1 MKLKHLLS
9 AAAIVAASSIA
20 HADRLVGFPE
30 AAANY
35 QAYPEASSL
44 PALSPAPEGYI
55 PFHIEHYGRHGS
67 RWIIDEGRYQYPIDV
82 LEMAQRHGALTE
94 RGAEVLAE
102 LKPLREAVRGR
113 DGELTELGAE
123 QHRGI
128 ARRMAWNFP
137 TVFAPDT
144 RLDARS
150 TIVIRCI
157 LSMLNEV
164 EELKGIYSDL
174 DVHTDA
180 SNADMYYMNNP
191 GKTDAWGR
199 VEAAK
204 DSLDSFRN
212 RYPVRGDFA
221 NRLISDRRLIADS
234 VNLKKF
240 NDDLFDI
247 AANSVS
253 HGKQSDIA
261 GVFSPEEIHEQWMK
275 GNAFWFWRNGNWP
288 VVKGSGSNHQVALLH
303 NIVESADTALM
314 SPRHSVN
321 LRFGHEGNLIA
332 LVVLLEMDGFARE
345 IASLDS
351 LLEPGKE
358 WLNYEIFPMAA
369 NVQLVFYRPRSG
381 EFKSD
386 DILVKA
392 LLNEREVSLP
402 AVPVEGNYYRW
413 SDLRGR
419 YLAKH
424 SR

>member
-1 MKLKHLLS
+1 MNLRHLTVIFATCVGLTLG
-9 AAAIVAASSIA
+9 AASPM
-20 HADRLVGFPE
+20 VGFPE

-35 QAYPEASSL
+35 QAYPEASTL
-44 PALSPAPEGYI
+44 PAPSPAPTGYV

-67 RWIIDEGRYQYPIDV
+67 RWIIDEGRYQYPVDV
-82 LEMAQRHGALTE
+82 LEMARRNGALTE
-94 RGAEVLAE
+94 RGAEVLEE
-102 LKPLREAVRGR
+102 LKGWREGVRGR
-113 DGELTELGAE
+113 DGELTELGAK

-128 ARRMAWNFP
+128 ARRMARNFP

-191 GKTDAWGR
+191 NPTPAWKR

-204 DSLDSFRN
+204 DSLDAFRN

-221 NRLISDRRLIADS
+221 RRLINNPRLIADS

-253 HGKQSDIA
+253 HGYQSTLAD
-261 GVFSPEEIHEQWMK
+261 VFSPEEVHEQWLK

-288 VVKGSGSNHQVALLH
+288 VTGGTSSNNQVALLH
-303 NIVESADTALM
+303 NIVNSADTALM

-332 LVVLLEMDGFARE
+332 LVVMLEIDDFNRQ
-345 IASLDS
+345 IDSLDK
-351 LLEPGKE
+351 LTDPDAG
-358 WLNYEIFPMAA
+358 WRNYEIFPMAA
-369 NVQLVFYRPRSG
+369 NVQLIFYRPRSG
-381 EFKSD
+381 SFTDE

-392 LLNEREVSLP
+392 MLNEREVRLP
-402 AVPVEGNYYRW
+402 ATPVTGNYYRW
-413 SDLRGR
+413 SDLRGH
-419 YLAKH
+419 YLAKN